1 MVNKPLNA
9 KTGSS
14 APVLITGGT
23 QRLGL
28 AIAENLLEQGYSVIV
43 TYRRDKPAV
52 QALRDKG
59 ADCIQADF
67 ADDAG
72 ISAFIAYVLQHY
84 QALRAV
90 IHNASQW
97 LKNGALDNEHELMR
111 IMWSVHVSAPYQLNL
126 AFEELLKNQT
136 PNQLADIIHMTDY
149 VAEKGSSK
157 HIAYAASKA
166 GLASLTHS
174 FAARLAPRVKVN
186 SIAPSL
192 LMFNQGDKPEYK
204 TKALA
209 KSLMAVEPGAVEAV
223 QAVNY
228 IMGSQYLTGRTIG
241 LDGGR
246 HLV

>member
-1 MVNKPLNA
+1 MPSKLAN
-9 KTGSS
+9 SS

-28 AIAENLLEQGYSVIV
+28 AIAEDLLQQGYSVIV
-43 TYRRDKPAV
+43 TYRSDKAAV

-59 ADCIQADF
+59 ADCIIADF
-67 ADDAG
+67 SDEQG
-72 ISAFIAYVLQHY
+72 ISQFIAYVLENY
-84 QALRAV
+84 SALRAV

-97 LKNGALDNEHELMR
+97 LNNTALDNQHQLMQA
-111 IMWSVHVSAPYQLNL
+111 MWSVHVSAPYQLNI
-126 AFEELLKNQT
+126 AFEELLKNHQD
-136 PNQLADIIHMTDY
+136 QQASDIIHMTDY
-149 VAEKGSSK
+149 VADKGSSK

-166 GLASLTHS
+166 GLANLTHS
-174 FAARLAPRVKVN
+174 FAAKLAPAVKVN

-192 LMFNQGDKPEYK
+192 LMFNQDDPPEYR

-209 KSLMAVEPGAVEAV
+209 KSLMALEPGASEAV
-223 QAVNY
+223 AAVNY
-228 IMGSQYLTGRTIG
+228 LLASKYITGRTIG

>member
-1 MVNKPLNA
+1 MPSKSA
-9 KTGSS
+9 KSS

-28 AIAENLLEQGYSVIV
+28 AIAEDLLQQGYPVIV

-59 ADCIQADF
+59 ADCVKADF
-67 ADDAG
+67 SDEQG
-72 ISAFIAYVLQHY
+72 INEFIGYVLANY
-84 QALRAV
+84 QALRAL

-97 LKNGALDNEHELMR
+97 LNNTALDNQHQLMQT
-111 IMWSVHVSAPYQLNL
+111 MWSVHVSAPYQMNL
-126 AFEELLKNQT
+126 AFEELLKN
-136 PNQLADIIHMTDY
+136 LAEQQAGDIIHMTDY
-149 VAEKGSSK
+149 VADKGSSK

-166 GLASLTHS
+166 GLANLTHS
-174 FAARLAPRVKVN
+174 FAAKLAPAVKVN

-192 LMFNQGDKPEYK
+192 LMFNQDDQPEYRA
-204 TKALA
+204 KALA
-209 KSLMAVEPGAVEAV
+209 KSLMALEPGAGEAV
-223 QAVNY
+223 AAVNY
-228 IMGSQYLTGRTIG
+228 LLASQYITGRTIG

>member
-1 MVNKPLNA
+1 MPSKPAN
-9 KTGSS
+9 SS

-28 AIAENLLEQGYSVIV
+28 AIAEDLLQQGYSVLV

-52 QALRDKG
+52 QSLRDKG
-59 ADCIQADF
+59 ADCIIADF
-67 ADDAG
+67 SDEQG
-72 ISAFIAYVLQHY
+72 ISQFIAYVLENY
-84 QALRAV
+84 SALRAV

-97 LKNGALDNEHELMR
+97 LNNTALDNQHRLMQA
-111 IMWSVHVSAPYQLNL
+111 MWSVHVSAPYQLNI
-126 AFEELLKNQT
+126 AFEELLKNHQD
-136 PNQLADIIHMTDY
+136 QQASDIIHMTDY
-149 VAEKGSSK
+149 VAEKGSKK

-166 GLASLTHS
+166 GLANLTHS
-174 FAARLAPRVKVN
+174 FAAKLAPAVKVN

-192 LMFNQGDKPEYK
+192 LMFNQDDPPEYR

-209 KSLMAVEPGAVEAV
+209 KSLMALEPGASEAV
-223 QAVNY
+223 AAVNY
-228 IMGSQYLTGRTIG
+228 LLASKYITGRTIG